1 MQTGF
6 ADIRNSSQRDQSRG
20 LGCRPAQR
28 RRAPPRVAD
37 WRWLQGDSSSG
48 ASPRCVGHCLHCYL
62 PREGEPWPVDP
73 SPPCTF
79 AGPTR
84 PPACQDG
91 DLSGRGYP
99 PSSRG
104 GLRSYEMGRWT
115 NSRIHGSSTTVGI
128 ERPAKHLHHEPL
140 REDQEAAGAGLQSSS
155 WPAADPARGCRG
167 LVATGPAPARC
178 QPEALWVNM
187 VTCADRDRKAG
198 GPSCRDVMRCGP
210 TQQGGRDREG
220 TRWGQP
226 KPGAPGPAAGHPP
239 PPGPSALLAG
249 AQGPCCGKRPHR
261 HPWAPGQH
269 FQEHSGSSGSRQG
282 RAGQYFSTGSCHP
295 PREDRGVPPLRRRG
309 PAAPRLPTRTRGPAG
324 KEAF

>member
-167 LVATGPAPARC
+167 LVATGPTPARC

-187 VTCADRDRKAG
+187 VTCANRDRKAG

-239 PPGPSALLAG
+239 PGTLSPPG
-249 AQGPCCGKRPHR
+249 
-261 HPWAPGQH
+261 
-269 FQEHSGSSGSRQG
+269 GSSGPVLWEATAQAPVGPWTALPGAQRLLG
-282 RAGQYFSTGSCHP
+282 LPAGAGGAVLFHRLLSPT
-295 PREDRGVPPLRRRG
+295 PRGQRG
-309 PAAPRLPTRTRGPAG
+309 PSFKKAGPGSSPASHENQRPSG
-324 KEAF
+324 